1 MSGGQRPVPR
11 TTTTVVRRPVTA
23 GAATRFMVGWV
34 ALLWLLEAVDMV
46 SGNFLDNFAIHARDP
61 QGLLFI
67 FTAPLL
73 HFGWQHLISN
83 TVPFFV
89 LGWLV
94 YLSGR
99 VQWVVSTLLIVIV
112 SGLFAWAFTPAGAY
126 VAGASG
132 LIFGWFAYLV
142 LRGLWTRDWR
152 QILIAVGLVA
162 VYGGMIWGVLP
173 TDSGVSWQAH
183 LGGVVGGVLAAAVI
197 GRRATPGVGGR
208 SDREITARRVG

>member
-1 MSGGQRPVPR
+1 ML
-11 TTTTVVRRPVTA
+11 
-23 GAATRFMVGWV
+23 GWV
-34 ALLWLLEAVDMV
+34 VLLWLLEAVDML
-46 SGNFLDNFAIHARDP
+46 SGNLLDIFAIHARDP
-61 QGLLFI
+61 QALLFI

-73 HFGWQHLISN
+73 HFGWEHLLSN

-94 YLSGR
+94 YVSGR
-99 VQWVVSTLLIVIV
+99 VQWVVSTLLIVVV

-126 VAGASG
+126 IAGASG

-152 QILIAVGLVA
+152 QILIAVGLVV

-183 LGGVVGGVLAAAVI
+183 LGGVVGGILAAAVI
-197 GRRATPGVGGR
+197 GRRSAPHGVGR
-208 SDREITARRVG
+208 ADRQISARRVG